1 VIPGKSNK
9 YIIILYDKIISVGK
23 TSLLNQYVKNQFS
36 LQYKATV
43 GADFLTK
50 QIQKDDAIVNLQIWD
65 TAGSERYHSIGS
77 NFYRNSESCV
87 LVFDLTN
94 IDSFKNVEVWRK
106 EFLENLNP
114 PDANNYPFVL
124 LGNKNDMKEEI
135 KIKDEE
141 IQQYC
146 KEHNDMPYFCVSAKN
161 NDNVEDSFNKV
172 ADLAYTRHIQND
184 EMPLPDIKPIQV
196 QKIPEQKKGCC

>member
-1 VIPGKSNK
+1 MINK
-9 YIIILYDKIISVGK
+9 YSVGK

-50 QIQKDDAIVNLQIWD
+50 QIQKGENIINLQLWD
-65 TAGSERYHSIGS
+65 TAGSEKYHSITSG
-77 NFYRNSESCV
+77 FYRNSETCV

-94 IDSFKNVEVWRK
+94 SSSFENVEVWRK

-114 PDANNYPFVL
+114 PEGDKYPFVL
-124 LGNKNDMKEEI
+124 LGNKNDLKDI
-135 KIKDEE
+135 KQVKDED

-146 KEHNDMPYFCVSAKN
+146 SSHNNMPYFSVSAQTSE
-161 NDNVEDSFNKV
+161 NVDEAFIKV
-172 ADLAYTRHIQND
+172 ADLAFERNTQND
-184 EMPLPDIKPIQV
+184 EMPLPEIKPIQV
-196 QKIPEQKKGCC
+196 IKEPEKKKCC

>member
-1 VIPGKSNK
+1 LINK
-9 YIIILYDKIISVGK
+9 YSVGK

-50 QIQKDDAIVNLQIWD
+50 QIQKGENIINLQLWD
-65 TAGSERYHSIGS
+65 TAGSEKYHSITSG
-77 NFYRNSESCV
+77 FYRNSETCV

-94 IDSFKNVEVWRK
+94 SSSFENVEVWRK

-114 PDANNYPFVL
+114 PEGDKYPFVL
-124 LGNKNDMKEEI
+124 LGNKNDLKDI
-135 KIKDEE
+135 KQVKDED

-146 KEHNDMPYFCVSAKN
+146 SSHNNMPYFSVSAQTSE
-161 NDNVEDSFNKV
+161 NVDEAFIKV
-172 ADLAYTRHIQND
+172 ADLAFERNTQND
-184 EMPLPDIKPIQV
+184 EMPLPEIKPIQV
-196 QKIPEQKKGCC
+196 IKEPEKKKCC